1 MQGAHVPQLLSSPF
15 VPKKASA
22 RAVTSPCD
30 HAMSPEIIRPRVQS
44 SDSAESPEKTPGV
57 DKGDDQAGSWHGGH
71 WTLRAKRHM
80 ETPEHLENEDLQVDS
95 VRNVPFETPV
105 VVDSADI
112 AGGAAVPV
120 GMASDDA
127 AAGDAAVMALIAR
140 KCAPAASA
148 ELPLSADSIL
158 SSPNLRKR
166 DSCPAAPDCSPT
178 SSVGTA
184 QFFNIWED
192 PDSDEA
198 EKVHHWL
205 RKLGLGRYFDQLA
218 GEGFDNMNILAHLED
233 DGIKGLME
241 MCPMPMLHE
250 QQLRRGLVRL
260 RELVPAT
267 EMPQLPL
274 AHSA

>member
-1 MQGAHVPQLLSSPF
+1 
-15 VPKKASA
+15 
-22 RAVTSPCD
+22 
-30 HAMSPEIIRPRVQS
+30 MSPEIIRPRVKS
-44 SDSAESPEKTPGV
+44 SDGAESPEKTPGV
-57 DKGDDQAGSWHGGH
+57 DKVDDKAGSWHGGH
-71 WTLRAKRHM
+71 WTIQSKRHM
-80 ETPEHLENEDLQVDS
+80 EVDS
-95 VRNVPFETPV
+95 VRNVPSESPV

-127 AAGDAAVMALIAR
+127 AAGDAAVMALIAS
-140 KCAPAASA
+140 KCAPAASV
-148 ELPLSADSIL
+148 ELPLSADSVL
-158 SSPNLRKR
+158 NCPNLRKR

-192 PDSDEA
+192 PDNDEA
-198 EKVHHWL
+198 EKVHNWL

-233 DGIKGLME
+233 DGIKGIME

-250 QQLRRGLVRL
+250 QQLRRGLTRL
-260 RELVPAT
+260 RELAPPQ
-267 EMPQLPL
+267 EMPQLPF
-274 AHSA
+274 AHSV